1 MKTIFATLI
10 LAALTGCASVDG
22 VGGNT
27 AYIKAHEA
35 QASAR
40 TIEVQAKANADTA
53 LVNALATTSAAC
65 TSDGCRGMAFMA
77 MSNVRNAAA
86 AAVATAPAAIAA
98 PVNEALEGFKT
109 LAKTAIDLYSL
120 RVGAVIKLGEMGRG
134 AGDKDVLRDSLS
146 TLDVYRGQ

>member
-10 LAALTGCASVDG
+10 LSALTGCASVDG

-53 LVNALATTSAAC
+53 LANALATASAAC
-65 TSDGCRGMAFMA
+65 TSDGCRGMALMA
-77 MSNVRNAAA
+77 LSNLRSSTA
-86 AAVATAPAAIAA
+86 AAVATAPAVIAA
-98 PVNEALEGFKT
+98 PVNEALEGFKF
-109 LAKTAIDLYSL
+109 LAKTAVDLYSI
-120 RVGAVIKLGEMGRG
+120 RAGTIVKLGDMNRG
-134 AGDKDVLRDSLS
+134 AADKDVLREGLS
-146 TLDVYRGQ
+146 TLDVVRGQ

>member
-1 MKTIFATLI
+1 MKRIVATLT

-53 LVNALATTSAAC
+53 LANALATASAAC
-65 TSDGCRGMAFMA
+65 TSDGCIGMALMA
-77 MSNVRNAAA
+77 LSNLRSSTA

-98 PVNEALEGFKT
+98 PVNEALEGFKF
-109 LAKTAIDLYSL
+109 LAKTAVDLYSL
-120 RVGAVIKLGEMGRG
+120 RLGAAIKLGDMSRG
-134 AGDKDVLRDSLS
+134 AGDKDVLREGLS
-146 TLDVYRGQ
+146 TLDVVRGQ